1 MNKED
6 LTQFIEWLPVN
17 INEFKDKTPDEVVT
31 ILNKLAQ
38 TEEGLNEISGLIS
51 QFKQNRC
58 LNLEVN

>member
-31 ILNKLAQ
+31 ILNKL
-38 TEEGLNEISGLIS
+38 ESVVKYFS
-51 QFKQNRC
+51 CVFHF
-58 LNLEVN
+58 

>member
-51 QFKQNRC
+51 QFKQKQMF
-58 LNLEVN
+58 

>member
-58 LNLEVN
+58 LNLGVN

>member
-38 TEEGLNEISGLIS
+38 TEEFLDEL
-51 QFKQNRC
+51 
-58 LNLEVN
+58 LVLDL